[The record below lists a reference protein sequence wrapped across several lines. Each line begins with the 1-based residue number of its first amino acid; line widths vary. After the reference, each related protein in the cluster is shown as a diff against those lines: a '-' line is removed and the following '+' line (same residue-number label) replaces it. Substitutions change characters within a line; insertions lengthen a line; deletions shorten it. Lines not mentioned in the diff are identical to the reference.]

1 MARLASRCR
10 IIRIPPGIP
19 NLRFMAALTSI
30 VDEENCQ
37 LLKIIRQSS
46 RILKHLDLL
55 EWLQGDFQNL
65 LSHDVL
71 IAAWGDFS
79 LGLIQMDVISP
90 LPNMRTR
97 HLEECN
103 LTPLLQSLFNS
114 WSDQGSQTILLSAN
128 QHRWADA
135 LKEDHEMATV
145 LRRMVTAVVHGIKDH
160 RGRHDCLYV
169 ALTAKE
175 DCGLRN
181 RQMLPIVLPY
191 IDAALRQIPSLP
203 KSTPDDLPQEPIV
216 EDSRLSTRESEIME
230 WVRLGKTNGEIAT
243 ILNISTFTVKNH
255 MQRILRKLDVV
266 NRAQAVA
273 KFSALSGKAA

>member
-1 MARLASRCR
+1 MRKLASQCR
-10 IIRIPPGIP
+10 IIKIPAGIP
-19 NLRFMAALTSI
+19 NFRFMLTPSPI
-30 VDEENCQ
+30 VDEENC
-37 LLKIIRQSS
+37 LLLRIIRQSM
-46 RILKHLDLL
+46 RISKHLDLL
-55 EWLQGDFQNL
+55 EWLQGDVQNL

-103 LTPLLQSLFNS
+103 LTPLLQSLFNN
-114 WSDQGSQTILLSAN
+114 WSDQGSQTILLSTS

-135 LKEDHEMATV
+135 LQEDHEMATV

-175 DCGLRN
+175 DFGLRN
-181 RQMLPIVLPY
+181 KQMLPIVLPY
-191 IDAALRQIPSLP
+191 IDAALRQIPPLL
-203 KSTPDDLPQEPIV
+203 KSAPDELPQDLIV
-216 EDSRLSTRESEIME
+216 EDSRLSVRESEIME

-273 KFSALSGKAA
+273 KFSALSGKLA